1 MILFSRKW
9 LADHLCQLCG
19 VRSKV
24 GGVVGI
30 KRRRASRMI
39 SEELESASH
48 KCESVARAQP

>member
-1 MILFSRKW
+1 MILVSRKW